1 MYGQPALGISLPW
14 TAALRI
20 TPLAAAGAAGAAGA
34 ADAAGAAGAADA
46 AEQPRSLEPLPPLPA
61 PLAGMLADLPHA
73 AVIEIRSQIPIGLG
87 FGSSAALCVAAER
100 ALAGVGAAPADL
112 AQPHD
117 APLASGAPRSPP
129 ADLAQPHDAPLAS
142 GAPRSPP
149 ADLAQPHDAPLA
161 SGAPRSPPADLAQP
175 HDAPWT
181 PGAPTPPAAAR
192 ALQPVPASER
202 LGAAPAPPP
211 PPASVVWQGAHE
223 REKVFHGRPSGADT
237 GLAAHPGVGFLSWPK
252 PAGTGGGLPRYESL
266 SAAELHLVVA
276 AVPRRGDTRTQ
287 VAAVAERMRAGDA
300 ATQRALRRLGD
311 HSREARELMIQP
323 QSSSALGAVADAA
336 HRVLAS
342 LGLADPA
349 QDRLLHAGRRAG
361 ACGGK
366 LSGAGG
372 GGACFLVCSDAATAA
387 RVLAAV
393 QGQAAVASHL
403 VVAGNA
409 TRQAHPQPPEPTLG
423 RWLHHA

>member
-1 MYGQPALGISLPW
+1 M
-14 TAALRI
+14 
-20 TPLAAAGAAGAAGA
+20 
-34 ADAAGAAGAADA
+34 
-46 AEQPRSLEPLPPLPA
+46 
-61 PLAGMLADLPHA
+61 
-73 AVIEIRSQIPIGLG
+73 
-87 FGSSAALCVAAER
+87 
-100 ALAGVGAAPADL
+100 
-112 AQPHD
+112 
-117 APLASGAPRSPP
+117 
-129 ADLAQPHDAPLAS
+129 
-142 GAPRSPP
+142 
-149 ADLAQPHDAPLA
+149 
-161 SGAPRSPPADLAQP
+161 
-175 HDAPWT
+175 
-181 PGAPTPPAAAR
+181 
-192 ALQPVPASER
+192 
-202 LGAAPAPPP
+202 
-211 PPASVVWQGAHE
+211 
-223 REKVFHGRPSGADT
+223 
-237 GLAAHPGVGFLSWPK
+237 GFLSWPK
-252 PAGTGGGLPRYESL
+252 PAGAGGGLPRYESL
-266 SAAELHLVVA
+266 PAAELHLVVA

-323 QSSSALGAVADAA
+323 QSSSALGAVAAAA
-336 HRVLAS
+336 HGALAS

-349 QDRLLHAGRRAG
+349 QDRLLQAGRRAG

-372 GGACFLVCSDAATAA
+372 GGACFLVCPDAATAA